1 MHASGTT
8 PCRYDSSLSLLTKK
22 FISLIERADHGTIDL
37 NRAAEVLKVQK
48 RRIYDITNVLEGIG
62 LIEKKSKNNIRWKLN
77 VSTPEFPKANIHMKE
92 GLDIM
97 HEEEKV
103 LDLHISNMQRS
114 LQLLLEDPL
123 HKGNLYIAEE
133 DIMNIPSFSS
143 DTLVA
148 VRAPYGTTLEVPDP
162 DEGIELSNKRY
173 QILLKSGS
181 GPVDVFLVSLR
192 GNSGTQGPKES
203 SRQRKTCMHVQFPET
218 SSDLLLKKQEP
229 EEMKGPAHFGT
240 GPDTVV
246 SSAPSIFH
254 LENAEADGLQGG
266 MFESILDAGEAG
278 FKTQNILR
286 IMPPPG
292 DQDYWFLQDARDINM
307 GLQDLFASY
316 DFED

>member
-1 MHASGTT
+1 
-8 PCRYDSSLSLLTKK
+8 
-22 FISLIERADHGTIDL
+22 
-37 NRAAEVLKVQK
+37 
-48 RRIYDITNVLEGIG
+48 
-62 LIEKKSKNNIRWKLN
+62 
-77 VSTPEFPKANIHMKE
+77 
-92 GLDIM
+92 
-97 HEEEKV
+97 
-103 LDLHISNMQRS
+103 
-114 LQLLLEDPL
+114 
-123 HKGNLYIAEE
+123 
-133 DIMNIPSFSS
+133 MNIPSFSS

-148 VRAPYGTTLEVPDP
+148 VRATYGTTLEVPDP

-278 FKTQNILR
+278 EAGFKTQNILR